1 MVKAKK
7 VKNKSNKKAN
17 TKKTTAPVQVQT
29 PVVNELGKYNDNFQ
43 KILTQLT
50 EWRSNITLMISDVRK
65 LQKQVTKEIKV
76 SQKKN
81 KKNKDKPKRE
91 PSGFAKPTKISSEL
105 CEFLSKPYG
114 TEMARTEVTKYLTTY
129 IKEHELQFQPDKR
142 KIIPDKKLAA
152 LLGVGKK
159 DEVTY
164 FNLQK
169 WMKPHFSQAVAKTI
183 VA

>member
-1 MVKAKK
+1 MVKAKNK
-7 VKNKSNKKAN
+7 AKSKSNKKAQ
-17 TKKTTAPVQVQT
+17 TKTPQPVQVQQ
-29 PVVNELGKYNDNFQ
+29 PVQVPEVNELGKYNDNFQ
-43 KILTQLT
+43 TILTQLT

-65 LQKQVTKEIKV
+65 LQEQVTKEIKV

-81 KKNKDKPKRE
+81 RKNKDKPKRE

-169 WMKPHFSQAVAKTI
+169 WMKPHFSPAVAK
-183 VA
+183 